1 MGQDLDLDLVEPPL
15 GVPGLDV
22 DDAELV
28 VEEFAL
34 VIGIEDLDR
43 ADRRR
48 QLGAQQG
55 VEEVYQEGAV
65 VFGPQ
70 QGFEDAVDLGVDG
83 VAHDEKSSTGGGG
96 ACLIGPQPGENSMG
110 RLVLVTPG
118 LSTVRMFQVA
128 MRSA

>member
-34 VIGIEDLDR
+34 VVGIEDLDR

-48 QLGAQQG
+48 QFGA
-55 VEEVYQEGAV
+55 
-65 VFGPQ
+65 
-70 QGFEDAVDLGVDG
+70 
-83 VAHDEKSSTGGGG
+83 
-96 ACLIGPQPGENSMG
+96 
-110 RLVLVTPG
+110 
-118 LSTVRMFQVA
+118 
-128 MRSA
+128 